1 MDAAKPVLD
10 FIHHGFN
17 DVRTSVVAIIIALIA
32 VLMMK
37 TWGRLIFMAIGAV
50 IVHLAI
56 IALLPLVQ
64 GGKFVFP
71 DVMSQ
76 AFWMQAISL
85 LVGYAILIVVFFFL
99 KKNVFKMG

>member
-50 IVHLAI
+50 IVHLI
-56 IALLPLVQ
+56 ILAVLPLAQ
-64 GGKFVFP
+64 GGKLAIP
-71 DVMSQ
+71 DVM
-76 AFWMQAISL
+76 AAGFLMQVLSL
-85 LVGYAILIVVFFFL
+85 AVGYAILIIIFFFL